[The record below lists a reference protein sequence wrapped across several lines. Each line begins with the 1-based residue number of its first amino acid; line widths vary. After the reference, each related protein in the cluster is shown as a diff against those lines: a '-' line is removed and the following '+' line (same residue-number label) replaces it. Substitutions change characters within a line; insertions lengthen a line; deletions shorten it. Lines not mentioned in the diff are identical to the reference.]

1 MKRWHSTVNNPI
13 RMSAQ
18 IDLESSI
25 QIHSSPAE
33 CLVTVV
39 QETEQFGVLTVK
51 PGATNLSQNTIFILF
66 TVDRTGSM
74 QQGRKMKYVKDTFKN
89 MIKFIADQDAE
100 IFVQVNIFN
109 TEVEVCIEPVKV
121 DKKNAVYLI
130 QKIDAIE
137 ADGSTAIDAALKSA
151 KDTMT
156 QYLEENPTHSVHHIF
171 MTDGEATAGETNNG
185 KLAEMVSAN
194 YSNTFIGFGYRHNS
208 TLLRKFSDINRSSYD
223 FVDDVEHTGLVYG
236 DILHSLMYPVL
247 FDVSLQIKNGL
258 LYDWK
263 TNSWV
268 EEINENVLVSETEKN
283 YHFKCVDRYKVE
295 IDIYGKRAM
304 SDESIHIDNV
314 DDVPCLI
321 HGDTG
326 VEIHHTYD
334 LSKYVF
340 RQAVL
345 DKLFI
350 AKSNDD
356 LEIEDVVKKDIADL
370 FSKLRKYM
378 TETNKMDDSMLQQL
392 CDDLSIAYKTLG
404 TENGRLLSSAR
415 QSGQGRQKSRNVSS
429 PMHREITPLHNN
441 PDREDDFKQ
450 WHNQNEIDAYIPSE
464 NPISCYATPQATQ
477 TMRSMSQPYCN

>member
-1 MKRWHSTVNNPI
+1 
-13 RMSAQ
+13 
-18 IDLESSI
+18 
-25 QIHSSPAE
+25 
-33 CLVTVV
+33 
-39 QETEQFGVLTVK
+39 
-51 PGATNLSQNTIFILF
+51 
-66 TVDRTGSM
+66 
-74 QQGRKMKYVKDTFKN
+74 
-89 MIKFIADQDAE
+89 
-100 IFVQVNIFN
+100 
-109 TEVEVCIEPVKV
+109 
-121 DKKNAVYLI
+121 
-130 QKIDAIE
+130 
-137 ADGSTAIDAALKSA
+137 
-151 KDTMT
+151 
-156 QYLEENPTHSVHHIF
+156 
-171 MTDGEATAGETNNG
+171 
-185 KLAEMVSAN
+185 
-194 YSNTFIGFGYRHNS
+194 
-208 TLLRKFSDINRSSYD
+208 
-223 FVDDVEHTGLVYG
+223 
-236 DILHSLMYPVL
+236 MYPVL

-283 YHFKCVDRYKVE
+283 YHFKCADRYKVE

-304 SDESIHIDNV
+304 NNESIHVDNV

-356 LEIEDVVKKDIADL
+356 LEMEHIVKKDIADL

-378 TETNKMDDSMLQQL
+378 TETNKMDDSMLKQL

-429 PMHREITPLHNN
+429 PMHREITPLYNN
-441 PDREDDFKQ
+441 PDREDDFTQ
-450 WHNQNEIDAYIPSE
+450 WHNRNEIDAYIPSE